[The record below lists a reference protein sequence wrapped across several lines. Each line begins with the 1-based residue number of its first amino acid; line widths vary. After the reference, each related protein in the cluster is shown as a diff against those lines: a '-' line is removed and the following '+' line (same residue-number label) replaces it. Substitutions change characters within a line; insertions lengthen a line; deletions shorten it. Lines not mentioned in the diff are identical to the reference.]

1 MAAMLLPEA
10 LTTAGFLDRYW
21 QKRHLMMPGALP
33 EICTPFTPEQIV
45 GLACDSDMEAR
56 LAWIEDG
63 HWHLRPGPF
72 EHGDFTRLERLAWT
86 VLVQDIEKHFP
97 DLQALLRPFSFLPR
111 WRIEDLMISL
121 ATPGGGVG
129 PHLDNYDVFLVQLSG
144 RRRWQVD
151 TRGEPAQMS
160 DTEGLR
166 QVGNF
171 HATQTWEVARGDVLY
186 LPPGL
191 PHCGTALAGESPCIT
206 LSVGLRAPGADELL
220 HSVAEAL
227 AAQPDT
233 LPRYCDPDLGEGES
247 FPGLISAAS
256 LQRARALL
264 QNCNTLSDAALAV
277 CFGRLVTEPKNWLN
291 AEPREQVPGASELV
305 ARAKSG
311 VGVKRHPFALMAW
324 CESGSS
330 LDFFV
335 DGEHMN
341 LTDQLKPLVLRFCAD
356 DGRLDPTEL
365 RPWLDDM
372 LAIELILHLL
382 SVGKLIFEDE

>member
-1 MAAMLLPEA
+1 MAALRWPGA
-10 LTTAGFLDRYW
+10 LTTSGFLDRYW
-21 QKRHLMMPGALP
+21 QKQHLLMHQALAQ
-33 EICTPFTPEQIV
+33 TRAPFTADQIV
-45 GLACDSDMEAR
+45 ELACDPDLEAR

-63 HWHLRPGPF
+63 HWQMRPGPF
-72 EHGDFTRLERLAWT
+72 EPGDLSRLDGLAWT

-97 DLQALLRPFSFLPR
+97 DLQALLSPFSFLPR

-151 TRGEPAQMS
+151 ARGEPAEVS
-160 DTEGLR
+160 DTDGLR

-171 HATQTWEVARGDVLY
+171 NATETWEVARGDVLY

-191 PHCGTALAGESPCIT
+191 PHWGTALADESPCIT

-227 AAQPDT
+227 AARPDT
-233 LPRYCDPDLGEGES
+233 LPRYCDPDLGEDENI
-247 FPGLISAAS
+247 PGFISTAS
-256 LQRARALL
+256 LGRARALL
-264 QNCNTLSDAALAV
+264 QRCNALSDSELAV
-277 CFGRLVTEPKNWLN
+277 CFGRLITEPKRWLT
-291 AEPREQVPGASELV
+291 AEPREQVPGAAELV
-305 ARAKSG
+305 QRAEAG
-311 VGVKRHPFALMAW
+311 IGVKRHPFALMAW
-324 CESGSS
+324 CESGST

-335 DGEHMN
+335 DGDHMN
-341 LTDQLKPLVLRFCAD
+341 LTDQLKPLLLRFCANE
-356 DGRLDPTEL
+356 GRLGAADL
-365 RPWLDDM
+365 RPWLDDT